1 MIKSGIKYSSKL
13 NINTAL
19 ENGFSEFEVEYS
31 DIDIFLTKTEEQ
43 GENYNEPLIVGI
55 GASLKDITK
64 QIFLDVLDKAKNLK
78 SKYIVISTMNCDS
91 ADNLFD
97 IVNMCKDEL
106 KIQDIDIYIEN
117 NCVLK
122 NDRYLYGK
130 FSDARQLRD
139 ISDKLNN
146 IVESE
151 CFGVCI
157 DIGYANVL
165 GMNMR
170 CLIEDMGSSLK
181 LLHINDNNGITVQNQ
196 LPYTFTTGRGEL
208 STDWFRIIGTLVR
221 KHYQGRFVFNT
232 TGLINRAPVELQQ
245 TMIILLKA
253 LEAEWSEQFEF
264 EEKLKNSKDIILFGA
279 GKMAQN
285 YMQEW
290 GDRYKPT
297 FFADNNSSA
306 WGEVRMGVELKSPK
320 EILNIAPEDRLV
332 LICNLFYDEVGEQ
345 LDSMG
350 IKYNCYWDQYYL

>member
-19 ENGFSEFEVEYS
+19 ESGFSQFEVYYS

-43 GENYNEPLIVGI
+43 CENCNKPMVVGI
-55 GASLKDITK
+55 CVSLEDMTK
-64 QIFLDVLDKAKNLK
+64 QIFLDVLDKAESLK

-97 IVNMCKDEL
+97 IVSESKD
-106 KIQDIDIYIEN
+106 KIKAIDIYIEN
-117 NCVLK
+117 NCALK
-122 NDRYLYGK
+122 NDRCLYGK
-130 FSDARQLRD
+130 FSDARQLRK

-151 CFGVCI
+151 RFGVCI

-165 GMNMR
+165 GMNIR

-181 LLHINDNNGITVQNQ
+181 LLHMNDNNGITLQNQ

-208 STDWFRIIGTLVR
+208 STDWYRIIGALVR
-221 KHYQGRFVFNT
+221 THYQGGFIFNT
-232 TGLINRAPVELQQ
+232 TGLINRTPIELQHI
-245 TMIILLKA
+245 MITLLKA
-253 LEAEWSEQFEF
+253 LEDEWSEQFEF
-264 EEKLKNSKDIILFGA
+264 EKKLKNSKNIILFGA

-285 YMQEW
+285 YMEEW
-290 GDRYKPT
+290 GDRYKPS
-297 FFADNNSSA
+297 FFVDNNSSV
-306 WGEVRMGVELKSPK
+306 WGEVRMGIEIKSPQ
-320 EILNIAPEDRLV
+320 EIFNIPENDRLV

-345 LDSMG
+345 LDSMD
-350 IKYNCYWDQYYL
+350 IKYSCYWDHYYL